1 MVGVKI
7 LVGWMRWVGDE
18 KIGRG
23 GGSQLVHLLS
33 FASLFKG
40 IVNQFFSII
49 FWIVMGCGIAD
60 FGRKGL

>member
-1 MVGVKI
+1 
-7 LVGWMRWVGDE
+7 MRWVGDE